1 MIEQFAAQVEEEEN
15 GYNDGCDILPSGKA
29 FARFL
34 ILVWDFFP
42 FPAFFRCGDVLS
54 SPPSHPSISPIVDT
68 RVTERRT
75 QDKVEGSTIS
85 ASTLQLPCYAGGS

>member
-1 MIEQFAAQVEEEEN
+1 MEEEEN
-15 GYNDGCDILPSGKA
+15 GQNDICDILLSGKA
-29 FARFL
+29 FARLL

-54 SPPSHPSISPIVDT
+54 SPPSHPSIAPISYT

-85 ASTLQLPCYAGGS
+85 AST